1 MSVPELKFGCSEGM
15 RVKTEAQIN
24 NCSKSARYSARQ
36 TEFSHFREDKFDF
49 TPEVIKGGLVGSEL
63 CSRNA
68 DRKRAD
74 IVQ

>member
-24 NCSKSARYSARQ
+24 NCSKSRQ

-49 TPEVIKGGLVGSEL
+49 TTEVIKGGLVGSEL